1 MCWSLKTAMISEREF
16 VSRTDEAEVFSSD
29 VAGTA
34 ALVAP
39 ERKDTV
45 EAAEEMMPMM
55 VMAVV
60 VVRKIKDQS
69 VSHTA
74 RVCTIRWM
82 RLLLRGSV
90 PA

>member
-1 MCWSLKTAMISEREF
+1 MISEREF

-55 VMAVV
+55 AVV
-60 VVRKIKDQS
+60 VMRKIKDQS

>member
-1 MCWSLKTAMISEREF
+1 M
-16 VSRTDEAEVFSSD
+16 FSSD

-39 ERKDTV
+39 ARKDTV

-55 VMAVV
+55 AVV
-60 VVRKIKDQS
+60 VMRKIKDQS

>member
-39 ERKDTV
+39 ARKDTV

-55 VMAVV
+55 AVV
-60 VVRKIKDQS
+60 VMRKIKDQS

>member
-39 ERKDTV
+39 ARKDTV

-55 VMAVV
+55 VMAV

>member
-1 MCWSLKTAMISEREF
+1 MISEREF

-39 ERKDTV
+39 ARKDTV

-55 VMAVV
+55 AVV
-60 VVRKIKDQS
+60 VMRKIKDQS